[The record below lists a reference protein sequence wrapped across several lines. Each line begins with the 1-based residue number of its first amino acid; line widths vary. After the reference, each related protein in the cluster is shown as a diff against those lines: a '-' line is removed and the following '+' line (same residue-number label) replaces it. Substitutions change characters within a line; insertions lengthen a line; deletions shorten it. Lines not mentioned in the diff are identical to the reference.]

1 MLNKINRI
9 LIVKLSSIGDVVHSL
24 PTLKALRD
32 TYKNAY
38 IAWVIEEKSKDVI
51 IGNKYL
57 DEVIVFEKEKWK
69 KELFKK
75 VGFKESLKIIID
87 FAKLLRNKKFDLAID
102 LQGLMRSSLIAYFS
116 GAKIRIGYND
126 TREASPLFYNLKV
139 KSNKEIV
146 HAVDRYL
153 NIAKFLGADISKPDF
168 HIAISRED
176 EEFAHNFLKEN
187 LIKEDELI
195 IGINPGASILHNRW
209 EAEKFG
215 KLSDILIEKYN
226 AKIIVFGGKQDI
238 ELSKNMLE
246 VMKNKVAVA
255 VGKTTLKQLAALI
268 SKCSLFVGNDTGPL
282 HIAVAM
288 KTPTVAI
295 FGPADPRRTGP
306 YGNIHKIVYKNFPC
320 SPCFRH
326 PTCKDYKCMKE
337 ISVEDVLEATEEQLK
352 EIKKRREEI
361 LF

>member
-1 MLNKINRI
+1 MLKKINRI

-32 TYKNAY
+32 TYQNAY

-75 VGFKESLKIIID
+75 IGFKESLKVITS
-87 FAKLLRNKKFDLAID
+87 FAKLLRSKKFDVAID

-116 GAKIRIGYND
+116 GAKIRVGYND
-126 TREASPLFYNLKV
+126 TREGSSLFYNLKV

-146 HAVDRYL
+146 HAIDRYL
-153 NIAKFLGADISKPDF
+153 NIAKFLGADINKADF
-168 HIAISRED
+168 HIHIPKED
-176 EEFAHNFLKEN
+176 EDFANDFLKEN
-187 LIKEDELI
+187 KIGEDALI

-209 EAEKFG
+209 DAEKFG

-238 ELSKNMLE
+238 ELKERMLK
-246 VMKNKVAVA
+246 VMKNNPAVA

-268 SKCSLFVGNDTGPL
+268 KKCKIFVGNDTGPL

-288 KTPTVAI
+288 KVPTVAI
-295 FGPADPRRTGP
+295 FGPADPQRTGP
-306 YGNIHKIVYKNFPC
+306 YGENHKIVYKKFPC

-326 PTCKDYKCMKE
+326 PLCKDFPCMKE
-337 ISVEDVLEATEEQLK
+337 ISIEDVLEAVKEQ
-352 EIKKRREEI
+352 IKKLNI
-361 LF
+361 I